1 MTIQSSIVDK
11 WGVIEGEIRIFGEKE
26 VVSALESKFRF
37 FKKDKDYS
45 VVGDNRRKKTY
56 TIYSDRLKKSI
67 WEIEAIGYSS
77 PLLLNAPRGTKA
89 GEIIIEIESCEERNK
104 DKFCPTRQ
112 DYQFDSLESLFLRDK
127 AREISN
133 ENNSPEKFMEI
144 DEPIK
149 EDSQEKEACSPDVG
163 SSQHSEQTSPALDYK
178 EWQKIGKQQGWLATV
193 TLFAFLSFLL

>member
-26 VVSALESKFRF
+26 VVSALESKLRF

-45 VVGDNRRKKTY
+45 VVGVNRKETY

-77 PLLLNAPRGTKA
+77 PLLRNAPRGTKA
-89 GEIIIEIESCEERNK
+89 GKIVIEVDRQERENK
-104 DKFCPTRQ
+104 DKFQSTCQ
-112 DYQFDSLESLFLRDK
+112 DYQTDSLESLFLRDK
-127 AREISN
+127 AKEISN
-133 ENNSPEKFMEI
+133 ENNSPERFMEI
-144 DEPIK
+144 DEPIRGDSRGK
-149 EDSQEKEACSPDVG
+149 ETCLPNIDSN
-163 SSQHSEQTSPALDYK
+163 QHSEQLSPALDYK
-178 EWQKIGKQQGWLATV
+178 EWQKIGRQQGWLSVV